1 VDLAEAD
8 LVEEEQEGIG
18 NENINCKFANKII
31 RMKKYFILL
40 PAIFFIYSCKNGSDA
55 EKKAAADSVSAKKT
69 EMPMNMEEKEM
80 KEMAEKQKNEKPKV
94 SPYKNAKIDIQVFK
108 NDTVKKQEPKLTGFG
123 YNILI
128 YDALYVH
135 QPHIPAINGNR
146 GFKTKEQAT
155 KAAEFVIYKI
165 RNNIMPPSL
174 SVEELDSLGTLK

>member
-1 VDLAEAD
+1 
-8 LVEEEQEGIG
+8 
-18 NENINCKFANKII
+18 
-31 RMKKYFILL
+31 MKKLLILL
-40 PAIFFIYSCKNGSDA
+40 PAIIFIFSCGNKNT
-55 EKKAAADSVSAKKT
+55 ENKKEENNSVSENKSAQ
-69 EMPMNMEEKEM
+69 PMNMEEKEM
-80 KEMAEKQKNEKPKV
+80 KEMAAKQKNEKPKE
-94 SPYKNAKIDIQVFK
+94 SPYKNAKIDIQIFK
-108 NDTVKKQEPKLTGFG
+108 NDTVKQETKLTGFG

>member
-1 VDLAEAD
+1 MLNTMISKIKRVKPRFLSGKKYVILFPA
-8 LVEEEQEGIG
+8 I
-18 NENINCKFANKII
+18 IFIFSCKSGGDANK
-31 RMKKYFILL
+31 KET
-40 PAIFFIYSCKNGSDA
+40 SDSA
-55 EKKAAADSVSAKKT
+55 SAKKS
-69 EMPMNMEEKEM
+69 EMPMNMQEKEM

-108 NDTVKKQEPKLTGFG
+108 NDTVKAEPKLTGFG

-146 GFKTKEQAT
+146 GFKTKEQAA

-174 SVEELDSLGTLK
+174 SVEELDSLGTLR

>member
-1 VDLAEAD
+1 MP
-8 LVEEEQEGIG
+8 
-18 NENINCKFANKII
+18 INYKFAIKIKF
-31 RMKKYFILL
+31 MKKYFILL
-40 PAIFFIYSCKNGSDA
+40 PAVIFIFSCKSGSDA
-55 EKKAAADSVSAKKT
+55 DKKDSADSASVKKS
-69 EMPMNMEEKEM
+69 EMPMNMEEREM
-80 KEMAEKQKNEKPKV
+80 KEMAEKQKNQKPKD

-108 NDTVKKQEPKLTGFG
+108 NDTVKAEQKLTGFG

>member
-1 VDLAEAD
+1 
-8 LVEEEQEGIG
+8 
-18 NENINCKFANKII
+18 
-31 RMKKYFILL
+31 MKKYFILL
-40 PAIFFIYSCKNGSDA
+40 PVIIFICACNNSSTDSKKQTSD
-55 EKKAAADSVSAKKT
+55 STSAKKS
-69 EMPMNMEEKEM
+69 EMPVNMEEKEM
-80 KEMAEKQKNEKPKV
+80 KEMAAKQKNEKPKE

-108 NDTVKKQEPKLTGFG
+108 NDTVKKEEPKLTGFG

>member
-1 VDLAEAD
+1 V
-8 LVEEEQEGIG
+8 EQEGIG
-18 NENINCKFANKII
+18 REKFNLKFAGKII
-31 RMKKYFILL
+31 YMKKYLILL
-40 PAIFFIYSCKNGSDA
+40 PAVVLIYSCKSGSTDG
-55 EKKAAADSVSAKKT
+55 KKETKDSVSVKKIET
-69 EMPMNMEEKEM
+69 PMNMEQKEM
-80 KEMAEKQKNEKPKV
+80 QEMAEKQKNEKPKE

-165 RNNIMPPSL
+165 RNNVMPPSL

>member
-1 VDLAEAD
+1 
-8 LVEEEQEGIG
+8 
-18 NENINCKFANKII
+18 
-31 RMKKYFILL
+31 MKKYLIIL
-40 PAIFFIYSCKNGSDA
+40 PAIIFMCSCKSSTT
-55 EKKAAADSVSAKKT
+55 ESKKEAADSTSVKKS
-69 EMPMNMEEKEM
+69 EMPMNIEPKEM
-80 KEMAEKQKNEKPKV
+80 KEMAEKQKNEKPKE
-94 SPYKNAKIDIQVFK
+94 SPYKNAKIDIQVFN
-108 NDTVKKQEPKLTGFG
+108 NDTAKQEPKLSGFG

-165 RNNIMPPSL
+165 RNNVMPPSL